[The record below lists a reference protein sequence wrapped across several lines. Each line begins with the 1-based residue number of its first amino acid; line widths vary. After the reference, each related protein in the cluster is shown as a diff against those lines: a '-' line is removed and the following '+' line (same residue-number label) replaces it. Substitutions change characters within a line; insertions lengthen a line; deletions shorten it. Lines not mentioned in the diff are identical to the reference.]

1 MKAVLNGTVLAEAP
15 VDELIKIEGNWY
27 FPPQS
32 VDSALL
38 IASATPYTCG
48 WKGRCQYFSVKDGGG
63 SLLPDRAFS
72 YPDPYP
78 ASLERVGRDYSN
90 YVAFWKEIQVTE

>member
-1 MKAVLNGTVLAEAP
+1 MKAVINGTVIAEAP
-15 VDELIKIEGNWY
+15 RAALIKIEGNWY

-38 IASATPYTCG
+38 IASATPYTCR
-48 WKGRCQYFSVKDGGG
+48 WKGQCQYFSVKDGGN
-63 SLLPDRAFS
+63 LLPDRAFS
-72 YPDPYP
+72 YRDPNP

-90 YVAFWKEIQVTE
+90 CVAFWKEIQITE